1 MQTSLEKVNLYKL
14 LLLALIS
21 TGSVMLFANLLAD
34 ETRTLVTDLLYVPV
48 PAAMLVLSII
58 MALRFRTS
66 GKHGKSWIMF
76 VILAFS
82 WFTAEQIWLVYELVY
97 EIDPWPSVADF
108 FYISGYPF
116 LFAFSI
122 LYLMPLRQGISKK
135 LVIFSLFVS
144 ASLLIPTFILTYQ
157 TNQSENHFEVALAA
171 SYPVLDALVLCPALI
186 GVSLFFKGE
195 VNFLWSLIC
204 IAIILNVIADTGFLM
219 LSMDDSYYTGHP
231 IDILYLWAYILFA
244 FGVYSHI
251 KIFKSRI
258 DEPYENASAFK

>member
-21 TGSVMLFANLLAD
+21 TGLVILFANLLAD
-34 ETRTLVTDLLYVPV
+34 DIRTLVTDLLYVPV

-76 VILAFS
+76 VILASS
-82 WFTAEQIWLVYELVY
+82 WFTAEQIWLVYELIY

-122 LYLMPLRQGISKK
+122 LYLMPLRKAISKK
-135 LVIFSLFVS
+135 LVILSLLTS

-157 TNQSENHFEVALAA
+157 TNQSENYFEVALAA

-195 VNFLWSLIC
+195 VNFLWSLMC
-204 IAIILNVIADTGFLM
+204 IAIMLNVIADTGFLM

-231 IDILYLWAYILFA
+231 IDLLYLWAYILFA
-244 FGVYSHI
+244 FGVYSHLR
-251 KIFKSRI
+251 IFQSRI
-258 DEPYENASAFK
+258 DEPYENARALR